1 MKEILKKEGGV
12 VHIDKL
18 RAPERLSNLV
28 SAQRTLISFYA
39 RSFGG
44 IKEELPACYQKLDS
58 AIEECIEAEAKAIIC
73 ENPESEAELIVN
85 RLREKLEE
93 EMERGRRNR

>member
-18 RAPERLSNLV
+18 RAAERLSNLV

-58 AIEECIEAEAKAIIC
+58 EI
-73 ENPESEAELIVN
+73 
-85 RLREKLEE
+85 
-93 EMERGRRNR
+93 